1 MIESDNKIEKHTFDE
16 ETNQLKTKIIELKA

>member
-16 ETNQLKTKIIELKA
+16 ETNHLKTKLIELKS